1 MAELSRLKK
10 FMLCTFVVAI
20 VSFVVMF
27 YYSVSFSKYT
37 RLGLKYVTTIKNGNL
52 GRDPHV
58 QTLLS
63 NDSLASS
70 SNLSY
75 TGASKERNVNVVN
88 SIEPS
93 VRSQPTEKKS
103 IIPEDKTALQS
114 TGNSSN
120 SGSTDGLSAE
130 AIKPTTSSTV
140 RQPIST
146 ASNTRSNITQKLC
159 PEKSSSL
166 GESFF

>member
-1 MAELSRLKK
+1 MAELSRLKQ

-37 RLGLKYVTTIKNGNL
+37 RLGIKYVTTIKNGNL
-52 GRDPHV
+52 GRYLHV